1 MSAYKIK
8 LNFRNL
14 KIRRIYV
21 INEVSKRKNSMSE
34 HSEFPAIKQLE
45 F

>member
-21 INEVSKRKNSMSE
+21 INEVRKKNSMSE
-34 HSEFPAIKQLE
+34 HSEFPAIKQLG

>member
-14 KIRRIYV
+14 KIRRIYI
-21 INEVSKRKNSMSE
+21 INEVSKKNSMSE
-34 HSEFPAIKQLE
+34 HSEFPAIKQLG